1 MIIQKVPKL
10 STKIVQKNQKLS
22 KKIQNC
28 PKKSKITYFFKYFG
42 LFWIKSKKSKKN
54 AMNMI
59 IQKVPKGSKM
69 IQNCPKKFLN
79 NNKYSKIFSIS
90 NAAAAAAPQI
100 LWIF

>member
-1 MIIQKVPKL
+1 
-10 STKIVQKNQKLS
+10 
-22 KKIQNC
+22 
-28 PKKSKITYFFKYFG
+28 
-42 LFWIKSKKSKKN
+42 
-54 AMNMI
+54 MI

-69 IQNCPKKFLN
+69 IQNCPKKILN